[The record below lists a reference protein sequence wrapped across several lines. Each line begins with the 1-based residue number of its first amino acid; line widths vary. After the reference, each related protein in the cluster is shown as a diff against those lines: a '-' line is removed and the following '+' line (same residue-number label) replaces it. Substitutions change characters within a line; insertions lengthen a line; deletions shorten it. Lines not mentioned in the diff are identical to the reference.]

1 MIEIRPLDRHDIQ
14 NMLGVIRR
22 SDIMEIEQG
31 CGMGIREALEYG
43 LQHSTKALLMLGDGQ
58 PLAALG
64 DVRHGQIGVPW
75 LISTNHI
82 DNHARAFL
90 RACRPLFE
98 QMADRHE
105 VLTNYV
111 DARNHAA
118 IRWLAWLGFDMGA
131 PVAYGP
137 RGLPF
142 RQFSYNR
149 G

>member
-1 MIEIRPLDRHDIQ
+1 MIEVRELERHDILG
-14 NMLGVIRR
+14 MLGVIR
-22 SDIMEIEQG
+22 SADILEIEHG
-31 CGMGIREALEYG
+31 CGIGIRDALEYG
-43 LQHSTKALLMLGDGQ
+43 LEHSAKALIMLGDGK

-64 DVRHGQIGVPW
+64 DVVSDGFGVPW

-82 DNHARAFL
+82 NEHARGFL
-90 RACRPLFE
+90 RACKPLFE
-98 QMADRHE
+98 QMANRHE

-111 DARNHAA
+111 DERNTVA
-118 IRWLAWLGFDMGA
+118 IRWLGWLGFKFGA

-142 RQFSYNR
+142 IQFIYER